1 MLLAWSITAG
11 RGGAGAGSDG
21 KTGGTIVAENQNSNR
36 KNENVRRAN
45 RIIQTRSFVLM
56 ILMGVVMFVLL
67 FFRLFDLQITRHEEL
82 QGKAVNQQTRR
93 TVVTA
98 NRGTIYDAGGN
109 ILAISSSAETIIL
122 SPLEIDNAVNDT
134 EDPVSWTKESLAAGL
149 AEILGKDASAIRK
162 RMDNVKSQY
171 EVIQLRADEDTAAKV
186 RSYVDEN
193 KIAGVHLVADTKRYY
208 PYGSLAAQVIGF
220 VGDENTGLYGLE
232 SYYEKELEG
241 QSGLVI
247 SSKDQAEND
256 MLYTYEQYF
265 AAKNGSDLT
274 LTLDTTIQYY
284 LEKGIESMVDKFSAA
299 NGASGIVM
307 DAKTG
312 GVLAM
317 ASYPNYDL
325 NDFLTVSDQTLQ
337 ERIERG
343 ESTVADMQLLQW
355 RNKALNDTYE
365 PGSTFK
371 ILTLSAALE
380 EGVVDKT
387 TTVNCGGSVNISGYT
402 IHCSNKNGHG
412 LQTLVQSVGNSCN
425 PAFINYGLR
434 IGSEKFYEYMRSF
447 GLMNT
452 TGIDLGGEAVGVFA
466 ADSSFTQLDLAC
478 YAFGQNFTVTPLA
491 LIAAQ
496 AACINGGYLHTPYLV
511 ERITDSD
518 GNVTYRHDDTPVRQV
533 ISEQTSATVRECLEY
548 VVASGTGKNGQV
560 AGYRIGGK
568 TGTADKGQTGDVVVS
583 FLCFAPADDPQ
594 VIMLIT
600 MDTPSRATGTYV
612 SGGNMVA
619 PTASTVMA
627 EILPYLGVEPSYS
640 AEELLGMDTTVPNVI
655 GMSVEEAKAKLKD
668 RALSYK
674 IVGDGETIT
683 DQTPAGGA
691 IIPGKSSVILYAGEE
706 KSTGKCVVP
715 HLIGKT
721 PSEANTTATAAG
733 LLIRFSGTTGSES
746 SSVRVLSQSID
757 EGTEVEAGTVIT
769 VQLGD
774 TSVTD

>member
-1 MLLAWSITAG
+1 MAA
-11 RGGAGAGSDG
+11 
-21 KTGGTIVAENQNSNR
+21 NQNPNR
-36 KNENVRRAN
+36 KSESIRRAN

-82 QGKAVNQQTRR
+82 QSKAVNQQTRR

-98 NRGTIYDAGGN
+98 SRGTIYDTAGN

-122 SPLEIDNAVNDT
+122 SPLEINNALNDT
-134 EDPVSWTKESLAAGL
+134 ENPVTWTKDSLAAGL
-149 AEILGKDASAIRK
+149 AEILGKDAASIRK

-171 EVIQLRADEDTAAKV
+171 ELIQLRADEEVAAKV
-186 RSYVDEN
+186 RAYVEEN
-193 KIAGVHLVADTKRYY
+193 KISGVHLVADTKRYY

-220 VGDENTGLYGLE
+220 VGDDNTGLYGLE
-232 SYYEKELEG
+232 AYYEEELEG

-247 SSKDQAEND
+247 SAKDQAEND

-284 LEKGIESMVDKFSAA
+284 LEKGLEAMTDKFSAA

-307 DAKTG
+307 NAKTG
-312 GVLAM
+312 GIMAM

-337 ERIERG
+337 ERIGRG
-343 ESTVADMQLLQW
+343 ENTLAEMQLLQW

-434 IGSEKFYEYMRSF
+434 IGNEKFYEYMRSF

-478 YAFGQNFTVTPLA
+478 YAFGQNFTVTPLT
-491 LIAAQ
+491 LISAQ
-496 AACINGGYLHTPYLV
+496 AACVNGGYLHTPYLV

-518 GNVTYRHDDTPVRQV
+518 GNVTYRHDSTPVRQV

-627 EILPYLGVEPSYS
+627 EILPYLGIEPSYS

-655 GMSVEEAKAKLKD
+655 GSTVEQAKEKLKE

-674 IVGDGETIT
+674 IVGDGDTIT

-691 IIPGKSSVILYAGEE
+691 IIPGKSTVLLYASAA
-706 KSTGKCVVP
+706 KPTGKCVVP
-715 HLIGKT
+715 HLLGKT
-721 PSEANTTATAAG
+721 PSEANTAATAAG

-746 SSVRVLSQSID
+746 SSIRVLSQSID
-757 EGTEVEAGTVIT
+757 EGTEVDAGTVIT

>member
-1 MLLAWSITAG
+1 MAANG
-11 RGGAGAGSDG
+11 
-21 KTGGTIVAENQNSNR
+21 NQNR
-36 KNENVRRAN
+36 KNESIRRAN
-45 RIIQTRSFVLM
+45 RVIQSRTFVLM
-56 ILMGVVMFVLL
+56 LIMGILMFVLL
-67 FFRLFDLQITRHEEL
+67 FFRLYDLQITRHEEL
-82 QGKAVNQQTRR
+82 QGKAVSQQTRR

-98 NRGTIYDAGGN
+98 SRGTIYDASGN
-109 ILAISSSAETIIL
+109 ILAISASAETIIL
-122 SPLEIDNAVNDT
+122 SPLEIDQAVNSKT
-134 EDPVSWTKESLAAGL
+134 TPVSWTKDSLAAGL
-149 AEILGKDASAIRK
+149 ADILGKDAASIRK
-162 RMDNVKSQY
+162 RMENTESQY
-171 EVIQLRADEDTAAKV
+171 EVIQLRAEEDVAAKV
-186 RSYVDEN
+186 RAYVDEN
-193 KIAGVHLVADTKRYY
+193 DIVGVHLVADSKRYY

-220 VGDENTGLYGLE
+220 VGTENTGLYGLE
-232 SYYEKELEG
+232 AYYEEELEG

-247 SSKDQAEND
+247 SAKDKAEND

-265 AAKNGSDLT
+265 AAKDGGDLT
-274 LTLDTTIQYY
+274 LTLDATIQYY
-284 LEKGIESMVDKFSAA
+284 LEKGMESMLDKFSAA
-299 NGASGIVM
+299 NGAAGVVLN
-307 DAKTG
+307 AKTG
-312 GVLAM
+312 GIMAM

-325 NDFLTVSDQTLQ
+325 NDFSTVQDKTLL
-337 ERIERG
+337 ERIERK
-343 ESTVADMQLLQW
+343 ESTLADMQLLQW

-371 ILTLSAALE
+371 ILTLAAALE
-380 EGVVDKT
+380 EGVVDET
-387 TTVNCGGSVNISGYT
+387 TTVNCGGSVTISGQT

-434 IGSEKFYEYMRSF
+434 VGNEKFYQYMESF

-452 TGIDLGGEAVGVFA
+452 TGVDLGGEAVGVFA
-466 ADSSFTQLDLAC
+466 SPSSFTQLDLAC
-478 YAFGQNFTVTPLA
+478 YAFGQNFTVTPLG

-496 AACINGGYLHTPYLV
+496 AACVNGGYLHTPYLV
-511 ERITDSD
+511 ERITDSE
-518 GNVTYRHDDTPVRQV
+518 GSVVYRHDDTPVRQV
-533 ISEQTSATVRECLEY
+533 ISEETSATVRECLEY

-600 MDTPSRATGTYV
+600 MDTPSRATGVYV

-619 PTASTVMA
+619 PTASSVMS
-627 EILPYLGVEPSYS
+627 EILPYLGIEPSYS

-655 GMSVEEAKAKLKD
+655 GMSVDEAKAKLKE
-668 RALSYK
+668 RVLSCR
-674 IVGDGETIT
+674 VEGDGDTIT

-691 IIPGKSSVILYAGEE
+691 IIPGKSVVILYANEK
-706 KSTGKCVVP
+706 KSTDKCVVP
-715 HLIGKT
+715 TLLGRT
-721 PSEANTTATAAG
+721 PSEANTVAVNAG

-746 SSVRVLSQSID
+746 SSIRVLSQNL
-757 EGTEVEAGTVIT
+757 EAGTEVDAGTVIT

>member
-1 MLLAWSITAG
+1 MAA
-11 RGGAGAGSDG
+11 
-21 KTGGTIVAENQNSNR
+21 NQNPNR
-36 KNENVRRAN
+36 KSESIRRAN

-82 QGKAVNQQTRR
+82 QSKAVNQQTRR

-98 NRGTIYDAGGN
+98 SRGTIYDTAGN

-122 SPLEIDNAVNDT
+122 SPLEINNALNDT
-134 EDPVSWTKESLAAGL
+134 ENPVTWTKDSLAAGL
-149 AEILGKDASAIRK
+149 AEILGKDASSIRK

-171 EVIQLRADEDTAAKV
+171 ELIQLRADEEVAAKV
-186 RSYVDEN
+186 RAYVEEN
-193 KIAGVHLVADTKRYY
+193 KISGVHLVADTKRYY

-220 VGDENTGLYGLE
+220 VGDDNTGLYGLE
-232 SYYEKELEG
+232 AYYEEELEG

-247 SSKDQAEND
+247 SAKDQAEND

-284 LEKGIESMVDKFSAA
+284 LEKGLEAMTDKFSAA

-307 DAKTG
+307 NAKTG
-312 GVLAM
+312 GIMAM

-343 ESTVADMQLLQW
+343 ENTLAEMQLLQW

-434 IGSEKFYEYMRSF
+434 IGNEKFYEYMRSF
-447 GLMNT
+447 GLMST

-478 YAFGQNFTVTPLA
+478 YAFGQNFTVTPLT
-491 LIAAQ
+491 LISAQ
-496 AACINGGYLHTPYLV
+496 AACVNGGYLHTPYLV

-518 GNVTYRHDDTPVRQV
+518 GNVTYRHDSTPVRQV

-627 EILPYLGVEPSYS
+627 EILPYLGIEPSYS

-655 GMSVEEAKAKLKD
+655 GSTVEQAKEKLKE

-674 IVGDGETIT
+674 IVGDGDTIT

-691 IIPGKSSVILYAGEE
+691 IIPGKSTVILYASAA
-706 KSTGKCVVP
+706 KPTDKCVVP
-715 HLIGKT
+715 HLLGKT
-721 PSEANTTATAAG
+721 PSEANTAATAAG

-746 SSVRVLSQSID
+746 SAIRVLSQSID
-757 EGTEVEAGTVIT
+757 EGTEVDAGTVIT